1 MLKFDIT
8 NFFDSVTEKQVYSVF
23 RRCGYPALLSFEMAR
38 ICTAHKTRA
47 PVNWGKLSPH
57 TRYETIPGYSNNRLG
72 TLPQGT
78 PTSPMLA
85 NLVCF
90 KMDSRIE
97 SIATEY
103 LCDYTRYADDMTLST
118 DQELTRKQVSEII
131 GKVRGA
137 LNNFGSQ
144 MNSNKTTIVT
154 PGARKIYL
162 GLNVT
167 DELPKLRKEYKRR
180 INQHLF
186 FCEKKDVGPEA
197 HSKHI
202 GFVSVVGFKNHLKGL
217 LDHAAQVEPSYAAKR
232 LDRFKNI
239 DWPL

>member
-1 MLKFDIT
+1 
-8 NFFDSVTEKQVYSVF
+8 
-23 RRCGYPALLSFEMAR
+23 
-38 ICTAHKTRA
+38 
-47 PVNWGKLSPH
+47 
-57 TRYETIPGYSNNRLG
+57 
-72 TLPQGT
+72 
-78 PTSPMLA
+78 
-85 NLVCF
+85 
-90 KMDSRIE
+90 MDSRIE

-137 LNNFGSQ
+137 LNNFGYQ

-197 HSKHI
+197 
-202 GFVSVVGFKNHLKGL
+202 
-217 LDHAAQVEPSYAAKR
+217 
-232 LDRFKNI
+232 
-239 DWPL
+239 